1 MKCPIFPHPARSLLI
16 FPLGA
21 LLLSACGGSDEGHRF
36 AARFEPIARAAIADG
51 ATPGVG
57 AVAVAGGKVI
67 YADALGERRA
77 SSGDR
82 LRAESLFPVADI
94 TQTLV
99 ATALFQMVDKGIVE
113 LDQPVVHYVP
123 YFHLDDPR
131 YDEITVRQ
139 LLTHTG
145 GLPPLDRA
153 RPEIWQNPM
162 LDDGALERMVRNL
175 EEVPLWSIPGAEPHP
190 TALGY
195 NVLGDLIAKVDGV
208 PFEEAMGY
216 RILKPLRMTHSALR
230 QNRAIQRLLAAPHVR
245 DADGKPRVAVDF
257 PYTRG
262 HAPGL
267 GLVTSPEELG
277 RWMLANLNR
286 GVVDGERILAVASF
300 DEVWRLG
307 WEIGQYRGHPSIA
320 RGGNLPGFAAHLI
333 LLPEHN
339 LGVAVFCNLE
349 GCPAEELAHAGLD
362 ALLENPGTVGT
373 GSLFCE
379 SQVGKKSGY

>member
-1 MKCPIFPHPARSLLI
+1 MKSPTFLHAVRSRFSYLLA
-16 FPLGA
+16 A
-21 LLLSACGGSDEGHRF
+21 LLLSACGGSAEGHRF
-36 AARFEPIARAAIADG
+36 ADRFEPIARAAITDG

-57 AVAVAGGKVI
+57 AVAVAGGQVI

-77 SSGDR
+77 GSGDR
-82 LRAESLFPVADI
+82 LRAESLFPAIDI

-113 LDQPVVHYVP
+113 LGQPVVHYVP

-139 LLTHTG
+139 LLSHTA
-145 GLPPLDRA
+145 GLPPLDRNHSDT
-153 RPEIWQNPM
+153 WQSPM
-162 LDDGALERMVRNL
+162 FDDGALERMVRAL
-175 EEVPLWSIPGAEPHP
+175 DGVGLWSTPGAEPHP
-190 TALGY
+190 SSLGY

-208 PFEEAMGY
+208 SFEEAMDY
-216 RILKPLRMTHSALR
+216 RILKPLHMTHSALR
-230 QNRAIQRLLAAPHVR
+230 LNQVTQRLLAAPHQR

-267 GLVTSPEELG
+267 GMITSPKDLG

-286 GVVDGERILAVASF
+286 GVVDGERILAVARF
-300 DEVWRLG
+300 EAVWRLG
-307 WEIGQYRGHPSIA
+307 WEIGKYRGHPSIA
-320 RGGNLPGFAAHLI
+320 RGGSLPGFAAHLI
-333 LLPEHN
+333 LLPEQG

-349 GCPAEELAHAGLD
+349 GCPAEDLAHAGLD
-362 ALLENPGTVGT
+362 ALLESP
-373 GSLFCE
+373 
-379 SQVGKKSGY
+379 